1 MKKRYF
7 ICSIAWMLLFT
18 LSGCSSKGGHI
29 AVKET
34 SSILT
39 RLTPKVIAVNDSP
52 KANEQDA
59 AEESGMQENE
69 LVEAPLQAPV
79 VEQAPA
85 PTNTQPQS
93 YEIPISNRN
102 PEEFNAGYG
111 ETVATIRI
119 PSVGMYA
126 PVTFGDSQENIDAYD
141 VTIRPGARFD
151 SSSAVILG
159 GHNFKSFAKLFNV
172 QIGDLIYVHSY
183 YGDFTFQVDGLIH
196 GNTDADGS
204 NVYDSNGNEVIDRY
218 SYTNRLYMYTCD
230 YTGSQSRFIVTASM
244 K

>member
-7 ICSIAWMLLFT
+7 ICSIACMLLFT
-18 LSGCSSKGGHI
+18 LSGCSSKGHI
-29 AVKET
+29 AVKEA
-34 SSILT
+34 SNIVT
-39 RLTPKVIAVNDSP
+39 RLTPKVIEVKEAPEVD
-52 KANEQDA
+52 EQDV
-59 AEESGMQENE
+59 AEESDIQENE
-69 LVEAPLQAPV
+69 MVDAPAQAPV

-102 PEEFNAGYG
+102 SAEFNAAYG
-111 ETVATIRI
+111 ETVATICI

-126 PVTFGDSQENIDAYD
+126 PVTFGDSQDNINTYD

-159 GHNFKSFAKLFNV
+159 GHNYKSFARLFNV

-183 YGDFTFQVDGLIH
+183 YGDFTFQVDSIVH

-204 NVYDSNGNEVIDRY
+204 NIYDSNGNEVIDRY

-230 YTGSQSRFIVTASM
+230 YTGSQSRFVVSAVM